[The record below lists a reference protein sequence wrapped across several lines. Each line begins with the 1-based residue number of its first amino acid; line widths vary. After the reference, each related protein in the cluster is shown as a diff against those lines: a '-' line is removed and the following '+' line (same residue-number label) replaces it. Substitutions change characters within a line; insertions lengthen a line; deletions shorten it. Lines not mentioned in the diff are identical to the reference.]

1 VVITTVNRPDGGVI
15 VAEEQ
20 FCPGSVVRA
29 RQAVDLHPA
38 RNRGVC
44 GMRAVW
50 LSEFGA
56 PESLAPDP
64 VAGPGQVL
72 ST

>member
-1 VVITTVNRPDGGVI
+1 
-15 VAEEQ
+15 
-20 FCPGSVVRA
+20 
-29 RQAVDLHPA
+29 
-38 RNRGVC
+38 
-44 GMRAVW
+44 MRAVW